1 MSRYIDAEEVKHI
14 MNEHIEK
21 TGNDIFTRFH
31 VTDFLNEADSKDIVK
46 IVHAK
51 WETGRCT
58 NCLADKPVLMASVV
72 HGYISRYQG
81 KLNYCPNCGA
91 KIEEEL

>member
-14 MNEHIEK
+14 MNEYIEK

-51 WETGRCT
+51 WIKHRDDIWEC
-58 NCLADKPVLMASVV
+58 S
-72 HGYISRYQG
+72 
-81 KLNYCPNCGA
+81 NCGA
-91 KIEEEL
+91 YIPKTVLVQKYCRWCGAKMEVEK